1 MSVDPRYH
9 PNIIGKKGAKI
20 NKIRETHD
28 VRIQLP
34 ERDGSGAAEEIT
46 IIGYEHQ
53 VKAAEADILKIVHE
67 LVSWSNCDL
76 YTSVP
81 LLNGTLMGQRRVS
94 LITHL
99 GEWPTVIGRCPDFG
113 S

>member
-1 MSVDPRYH
+1 MHTRSKKSEKGFCCVQELRNFRVTMSVEPRYH

-34 ERDGSGAAEEIT
+34 ERDGSGAADEIT
-46 IIGYEHQ
+46 VMGYEHQ

-67 LVSWSNCDL
+67 LVSYVLAILVFSD
-76 YTSVP
+76 Y
-81 LLNGTLMGQRRVS
+81 M
-94 LITHL
+94 
-99 GEWPTVIGRCPDFG
+99 
-113 S
+113 

>member
-1 MSVDPRYH
+1 MRQKRCTQDQKKVKKVFCCVQELRNFRVTMSVEPRYH

-34 ERDGSGAAEEIT
+34 ERDGSGAADEIT
-46 IIGYEHQ
+46 VMGYEHQ

-67 LVSWSNCDL
+67 LVSYVLAILVFSD
-76 YTSVP
+76 Y
-81 LLNGTLMGQRRVS
+81 M
-94 LITHL
+94 
-99 GEWPTVIGRCPDFG
+99 
-113 S
+113 